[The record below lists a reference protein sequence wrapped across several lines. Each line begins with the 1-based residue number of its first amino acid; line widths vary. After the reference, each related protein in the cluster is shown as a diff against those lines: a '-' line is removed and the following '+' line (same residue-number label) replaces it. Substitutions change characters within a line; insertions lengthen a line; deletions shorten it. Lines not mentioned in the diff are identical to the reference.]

1 MSVLG
6 KDLFDFQRSHTNT
19 KVEFGASGYW
29 VEMVPEMQPYGTVL
43 TEILN
48 LDVTP
53 FQKLLDR
60 LNTAVHEKNYD
71 DAPRAY
77 MDMQKGFGSLPLYR
91 LYLMDFRYFG
101 DMKIEEFVGEEA
113 REAFAEYVI
122 NEEREIPSFMQQQ
135 IKDIQLIQE
144 RYAWF
149 LDRVFAN
156 AVFEKK
162 KGQRKESL
170 AQLIYSSGYEAFVSG
185 VSLGKDPEVDAPL
198 VRAQYRIR
206 GERENA
212 EVVEKMYFDRLLDF
226 VYVELMKGLQKGFV
240 PKRCANCGRWFLQM
254 PGMTY
259 AYCGEPAPGQDGKTC
274 REIGA
279 TSSFRSKVQNNDVW
293 KAHQRAYKKYFART
307 RKGTMSKGVFEVW
320 SRKMETLRDDAL
332 KEYDR
337 AKSEEERQRIVDEV
351 TQKLNTL
358 ERIEAEDGGSYH
370 PDQAGT
376 YIATYWVVPKDARDS
391 YSVSRKIIL
400 TDTEGQAHTEE
411 NGGQK
416 QKEDTNSE
424 EDSETPV
431 QGILDVEVTVSGE
444 DADAQAARELEE
456 KIEDGEVMMLSGAEN
471 TFRARE
477 TVHLEKGETI
487 YYPSYIGNYLTCW
500 FTVNGKI
507 AYCLES
513 HRSSPPRGDYVAQ
526 VLDSNKN
533 LQKVLYYGY
542 GGAGDITGSY
552 LSGKSAE
559 EKYVYTHIA
568 ASYAYAGEAGFTG
581 CKYEDL
587 VNAGVIAYIDHL
599 FAMEEP
605 PKGEISL
612 SKTSVKAVRN
622 GNVQKTPD
630 IF

>member
-101 DMKIEEFVGEEA
+101 DMKIEEFVGEEV
-113 REAFAEYVI
+113 REVFAKYVI

-226 VYVELMKGLQKGFV
+226 VYVEFMKGLQKGFV
-240 PKRCANCGRWFLQM
+240 PKRCANCGRWFLQA
-254 PGMTY
+254 PGATF
-259 AYCGEPAPGQDGKTC
+259 AYCAGPAPEDPGKTC

-279 TSSFRSKVQNNDVW
+279 TSSFRSKVENNDVW
-293 KAHQRAYKKYFART
+293 KVHQRAYKKYFARIRSGLMT
-307 RKGTMSKGVFEVW
+307 KSEFEVW
-320 SRKMETLRDDAL
+320 SRQAADLRDAAL
-332 KEYDR
+332 ERYAR
-337 AKSEEERQRIVDEV
+337 AESEEECQRIAQEV
-351 TQKLNTL
+351 AEALN
-358 ERIEAEDGGSYH
+358 EA
-370 PDQAGT
+370 
-376 YIATYWVVPKDARDS
+376 
-391 YSVSRKIIL
+391 
-400 TDTEGQAHTEE
+400 
-411 NGGQK
+411 
-416 QKEDTNSE
+416 
-424 EDSETPV
+424 
-431 QGILDVEVTVSGE
+431 
-444 DADAQAARELEE
+444 
-456 KIEDGEVMMLSGAEN
+456 
-471 TFRARE
+471 
-477 TVHLEKGETI
+477 
-487 YYPSYIGNYLTCW
+487 
-500 FTVNGKI
+500 
-507 AYCLES
+507 
-513 HRSSPPRGDYVAQ
+513 
-526 VLDSNKN
+526 
-533 LQKVLYYGY
+533 
-542 GGAGDITGSY
+542 
-552 LSGKSAE
+552 
-559 EKYVYTHIA
+559 
-568 ASYAYAGEAGFTG
+568 
-581 CKYEDL
+581 
-587 VNAGVIAYIDHL
+587 
-599 FAMEEP
+599 
-605 PKGEISL
+605 
-612 SKTSVKAVRN
+612 
-622 GNVQKTPD
+622 
-630 IF
+630 

>member
-19 KVEFGASGYW
+19 KVEFGVSGYW

-77 MDMQKGFGSLPLYR
+77 MDMQKDFGSLPLYR
-91 LYLMDFRYFG
+91 LYLMDLRYFG
-101 DMKIEEFVGEEA
+101 DMKIEEFVGEEV
-113 REAFAEYVI
+113 REAFAKYVI

-226 VYVELMKGLQKGFV
+226 VYVEFMKGLQKGFV
-240 PKRCANCGRWFLQM
+240 PKRCANCGRWFLQT
-254 PGMTY
+254 PGATY
-259 AYCGEPAPGQDGKTC
+259 AYCAGSAPGQDGKTC

-279 TSSFRSKVQNNDVW
+279 SSSFRSKVENNDVW
-293 KAHQRAYKKYFART
+293 KVHQRAYKKYFARIRSGLMT
-307 RKGTMSKGVFEVW
+307 KGEFEVW
-320 SRKMETLRDDAL
+320 SRQAADLRDAAL
-332 KEYDR
+332 ERYAR
-337 AKSEEERQRIVDEV
+337 AENEEERQRIAQEIAEA
-351 TQKLNTL
+351 LN
-358 ERIEAEDGGSYH
+358 AE
-370 PDQAGT
+370 
-376 YIATYWVVPKDARDS
+376 
-391 YSVSRKIIL
+391 
-400 TDTEGQAHTEE
+400 
-411 NGGQK
+411 
-416 QKEDTNSE
+416 
-424 EDSETPV
+424 
-431 QGILDVEVTVSGE
+431 
-444 DADAQAARELEE
+444 
-456 KIEDGEVMMLSGAEN
+456 
-471 TFRARE
+471 
-477 TVHLEKGETI
+477 
-487 YYPSYIGNYLTCW
+487 
-500 FTVNGKI
+500 
-507 AYCLES
+507 
-513 HRSSPPRGDYVAQ
+513 
-526 VLDSNKN
+526 
-533 LQKVLYYGY
+533 
-542 GGAGDITGSY
+542 
-552 LSGKSAE
+552 
-559 EKYVYTHIA
+559 
-568 ASYAYAGEAGFTG
+568 
-581 CKYEDL
+581 
-587 VNAGVIAYIDHL
+587 
-599 FAMEEP
+599 
-605 PKGEISL
+605 
-612 SKTSVKAVRN
+612 
-622 GNVQKTPD
+622 
-630 IF
+630 

>member
-6 KDLFDFQRSHTNT
+6 KELFDFQRSHTNT

-113 REAFAEYVI
+113 REAFAKYVI

-135 IKDIQLIQE
+135 IRDIQLIQE

-226 VYVELMKGLQKGFV
+226 VYVEFMKGLQKGFV
-240 PKRCANCGRWFLQM
+240 PKRCANCGRWFLQK
-254 PGMTY
+254 PGATY
-259 AYCGEPAPGQDGKTC
+259 AYCTGAAPGQDGKTC

-279 TSSFRSKVQNNDVW
+279 SSSFRSKVENNDVW
-293 KAHQRAYKKYFART
+293 KVHQRAYKKYFARIRSGLMT
-307 RKGTMSKGVFEVW
+307 KSEFEVW
-320 SRKMETLRDDAL
+320 SRQAADLRDAAL
-332 KEYDR
+332 ERYAR
-337 AKSEEERQRIVDEV
+337 AENEEERQRIAQEV
-351 TQKLNTL
+351 AETLN
-358 ERIEAEDGGSYH
+358 AE
-370 PDQAGT
+370 
-376 YIATYWVVPKDARDS
+376 
-391 YSVSRKIIL
+391 
-400 TDTEGQAHTEE
+400 
-411 NGGQK
+411 
-416 QKEDTNSE
+416 
-424 EDSETPV
+424 
-431 QGILDVEVTVSGE
+431 
-444 DADAQAARELEE
+444 
-456 KIEDGEVMMLSGAEN
+456 
-471 TFRARE
+471 
-477 TVHLEKGETI
+477 
-487 YYPSYIGNYLTCW
+487 
-500 FTVNGKI
+500 
-507 AYCLES
+507 
-513 HRSSPPRGDYVAQ
+513 
-526 VLDSNKN
+526 
-533 LQKVLYYGY
+533 
-542 GGAGDITGSY
+542 
-552 LSGKSAE
+552 
-559 EKYVYTHIA
+559 
-568 ASYAYAGEAGFTG
+568 
-581 CKYEDL
+581 
-587 VNAGVIAYIDHL
+587 
-599 FAMEEP
+599 
-605 PKGEISL
+605 
-612 SKTSVKAVRN
+612 
-622 GNVQKTPD
+622 
-630 IF
+630 

>member
-1 MSVLG
+1 MLCSV
-6 KDLFDFQRSHTNT
+6 S
-19 KVEFGASGYW
+19 AS
-29 VEMVPEMQPYGTVL
+29 MVCS
-43 TEILN
+43 
-48 LDVTP
+48 
-53 FQKLLDR
+53 R
-60 LNTAVHEKNYD
+60 LI
-71 DAPRAY
+71 
-77 MDMQKGFGSLPLYR
+77 

-101 DMKIEEFVGEEA
+101 DMKIEEFVGEEV
-113 REAFAEYVI
+113 REAFAKYVI

-332 KEYDR
+332 MEYGR

-351 TQKLNTL
+351 TQKLNKL
-358 ERIEAEDGGSYH
+358 
-370 PDQAGT
+370 
-376 YIATYWVVPKDARDS
+376 
-391 YSVSRKIIL
+391 
-400 TDTEGQAHTEE
+400 
-411 NGGQK
+411 
-416 QKEDTNSE
+416 
-424 EDSETPV
+424 
-431 QGILDVEVTVSGE
+431 
-444 DADAQAARELEE
+444 
-456 KIEDGEVMMLSGAEN
+456 
-471 TFRARE
+471 
-477 TVHLEKGETI
+477 
-487 YYPSYIGNYLTCW
+487 
-500 FTVNGKI
+500 
-507 AYCLES
+507 
-513 HRSSPPRGDYVAQ
+513 
-526 VLDSNKN
+526 
-533 LQKVLYYGY
+533 
-542 GGAGDITGSY
+542 
-552 LSGKSAE
+552 
-559 EKYVYTHIA
+559 
-568 ASYAYAGEAGFTG
+568 
-581 CKYEDL
+581 
-587 VNAGVIAYIDHL
+587 
-599 FAMEEP
+599 
-605 PKGEISL
+605 
-612 SKTSVKAVRN
+612 
-622 GNVQKTPD
+622 
-630 IF
+630 